1 MLTGADG
8 LGPHTVKLALTHI
21 VFISSPSSSHHQTYT
36 LSCKTMTC
44 GGCEKTIEDAL
55 KKVANVQSVKADS
68 NAGTITVVAA
78 SCNSCKDGCSCCK
91 CDPCKCDPCRWYGA
105 LPPLHSNARVCAR
118 ARHPRVQWRHSHSQ
132 IVRARTATPTTPFRS
147 SCWPPSIQGF
157 AAFLSTAFGSQ
168 RPLNVALLSST
179 HTCNRSS
186 CSKFSASCHAQPHSL
201 ASLDAHLVAAA
212 ARAA

>member
-1 MLTGADG
+1 MT
-8 LGPHTVKLALTHI
+8 
-21 VFISSPSSSHHQTYT
+21 HHQTYT

-91 CDPCKCDPCRWYGA
+91 CNPCKCDPCRWYGA
-105 LPPLHSNARVCAR
+105 LPSPPLFTQTRVCAR
-118 ARHPRVQWRHSHSQ
+118 VPATLVYSGGTLTRRLCVHALQHPPHHSAAPAGHPPSQ
-132 IVRARTATPTTPFRS
+132 VLLLSCPLLLAAESSPTT
-147 SCWPPSIQGF
+147 
-157 AAFLSTAFGSQ
+157 TQ
-168 RPLNVALLSST
+168 RRTPLST

-186 CSKFSASCHAQPHSL
+186 RSKFSASCHAQPHSL